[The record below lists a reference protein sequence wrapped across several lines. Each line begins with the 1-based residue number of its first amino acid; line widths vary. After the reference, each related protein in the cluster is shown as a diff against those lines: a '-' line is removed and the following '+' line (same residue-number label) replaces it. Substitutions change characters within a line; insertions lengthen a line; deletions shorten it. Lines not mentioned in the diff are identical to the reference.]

1 MLPKPNSFIRAN
13 VILMIDCY
21 AHGLVET
28 CMGDIISLGNEKQNW
43 EAISENHDDDN
54 SNWNLLN
61 TYCAF
66 SFWRHWVFDS
76 YNKLLRQLLLSLYA
90 HLYIEK

>member
-54 SNWNLLN
+54 SN
-61 TYCAF
+61 
-66 SFWRHWVFDS
+66 
-76 YNKLLRQLLLSLYA
+76 
-90 HLYIEK
+90 